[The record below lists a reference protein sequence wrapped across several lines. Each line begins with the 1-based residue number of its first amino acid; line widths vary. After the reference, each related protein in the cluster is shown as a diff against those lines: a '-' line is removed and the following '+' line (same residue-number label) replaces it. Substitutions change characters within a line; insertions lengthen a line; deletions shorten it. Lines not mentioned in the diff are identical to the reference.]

1 MRKFIRLL
9 LRYKKVAPPNLTI
22 CSIVSNGNALH
33 LKIYAELTKKS
44 SIKNIKKAYILNNCR
59 HIKLYNR
66 QKKIVRGCK
75 IGYYIQLSS
84 IFF

>member
-22 CSIVSNGNALH
+22 CSIVSNGNALN

-44 SIKNIKKAYILNNCR
+44 SIKNIKKAY
-59 HIKLYNR
+59 
-66 QKKIVRGCK
+66 
-75 IGYYIQLSS
+75 
-84 IFF
+84 